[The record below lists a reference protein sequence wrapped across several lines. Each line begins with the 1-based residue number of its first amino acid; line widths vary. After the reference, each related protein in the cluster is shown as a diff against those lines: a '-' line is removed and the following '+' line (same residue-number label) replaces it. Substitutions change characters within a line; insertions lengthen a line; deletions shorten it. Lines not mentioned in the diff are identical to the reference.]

1 MGFHLA
7 ARVYEEISCTTAT
20 EQAILAYLAFRADD
34 RTGRCFPSRAS
45 IAAATHLG
53 HTGVSNGLNGLKKKN
68 ILQWLRGGRKAG
80 SRGSALAN
88 DYRIAFLEQSIA
100 RDATTALTSTR
111 LMHWPPRGQCSGR
124 DEATIRM
131 DQKEH
136 HPSVISARRTT
147 DPTEDVDNRA
157 KIEALGRAYQAEH
170 QPPDLKKKENISL
183 AQMAMDVCGVS
194 DWDNS
199 RVFQVVLLHKD
210 PQSCLDE
217 ILTLQSEV
225 RQGEHK
231 KARNLAAILV
241 SRLKRLPDRV

>member
-7 ARVYEEISCTTAT
+7 ARIYEEIDCTNAT

-34 RTGRCFPSRAS
+34 KTGRCFPSRAK

-53 HTGVSNGLNGLKKKN
+53 HTGVTNGLNGLKKKN

-80 SRGSALAN
+80 SRGVAFAN
-88 DYRIAFLEQSIA
+88 DYRIVFPEQSIG
-100 RDATTALTSTR
+100 RDAANALTSTR
-111 LMHWPPRGQCSGR
+111 PMQWPLRGQCNSR
-124 DEATIRM
+124 DAATIRI
-131 DQKEH
+131 DHKEH
-136 HPSVISARRTT
+136 HPSVINAHRTA
-147 DPTEDVDNRA
+147 DPTEDVNRR
-157 KIEALGRAYQAEH
+157 KEVEVLGRDYQAEH

-199 RVFQVVLLHKD
+199 RVFQIVLLHKD

-217 ILTLQSEV
+217 ILALQSEV

-231 KARNLAAILV
+231 NARNLAAILV
-241 SRLKRLPDRV
+241 SRLKHLPDRV